1 MYCRLRAEKTQTTR
15 GFKNFFH
22 MRLIYLRPFLH
33 GCNTIRYH
41 YRYPPDTERL
51 HRSSARKFSTKRNT
65 TQVPV
70 AHLPGL
76 YVALCFT
83 RQNILTPVE
92 FVAEVQKTEPQ

>member
-41 YRYPPDTERL
+41 YRASGYR
-51 HRSSARKFSTKRNT
+51 A
-65 TQVPV
+65 
-70 AHLPGL
+70 
-76 YVALCFT
+76 FT
-83 RQNILTPVE
+83 PFQCKKI
-92 FVAEVQKTEPQ
+92 QH